1 MTDHSKQEL
10 QQLIEQMKKLE
21 AQQENDRQELLQLKN
36 QLRNFIYN
44 NPDIRASF
52 QPAPQPQK
60 KHPFSL
66 EQFIGLKLLN
76 LVGIVVL
83 LIGIAIGVK
92 FAIDKD
98 LISPLLRIILAYLA
112 SGALLLLSTILRK
125 KYEAFSAILFSGA
138 AATFYF
144 TTYGAFEFYGFI
156 SRPIAFSIMV
166 ALTFATT
173 WVALR
178 FNRQEIAILA
188 FLGAYGIP
196 FLVGGDSGNILALFS
211 YIFIINSGIL
221 FVSFRKNWELLKNLS
236 FALTWLI
243 FLSWLVLEYNSKL
256 WFGTG
261 FTFTAA
267 FFTLFTITA
276 LGFRMLRKQKMED
289 IDYLLTGAISLLTY
303 VAVLQLYKNATSEYI
318 FANITLFYGLF
329 HFVLSA
335 LVYKVFAMYSRLGSW
350 YMFSGILL
358 LIGFVPMRFEGITVS
373 VIWVAAAIA
382 LFAAGFLLKK
392 RMLRFFSI
400 GLFAT
405 TLFKL
410 VLVDSLRFST
420 IEKIIT
426 YISIGVVLLVISFLY
441 QKYKELLFAK
451 DEK

>member
-1 MTDHSKQEL
+1 MTDNSKQEL
-10 QQLIEQMKKLE
+10 QQLIEQLKKLE

-36 QLRNFIYN
+36 QLRNFIYT

-52 QPAPQPQK
+52 QPAPPPQK
-60 KHPFSL
+60 KPQFSL

-83 LIGIAIGVK
+83 LIGIAIGVR
-92 FAIDKD
+92 FAIDKN
-98 LISPLLRIILAYLA
+98 LISPLLRIILAYVA
-112 SGALLLLSTILRK
+112 GGALLGLSAYLAK

-156 SRPIAFSIMV
+156 ERPVAFSLMV
-166 ALTFATT
+166 LLTFATT
-173 WVALR
+173 WIALR

-188 FLGAYGIP
+188 FVGAYGIP
-196 FLVGGDSGNILALFS
+196 FLVGGESGNIMALFS
-211 YIFIINSGIL
+211 YLFIINSGIL
-221 FVSFRKNWELLKNLS
+221 FVSFRKNWELLKYLS
-236 FALTWLI
+236 FTITWII

-261 FTFTAA
+261 FVFTAA
-267 FFTLFTITA
+267 FFVLFTATV
-276 LGFRMLRKQKMED
+276 LGFRLLRQQKMPD
-289 IDYLLTGAISLLTY
+289 LDYLLTGLLSLFAYIAI
-303 VAVLQLYKNATSEYI
+303 LQLYKNAADKHV

-329 HFVLSA
+329 HFVLSV
-335 LVYKVFAMYSRLGSW
+335 LVYKLLTAYNRLSNW
-350 YMFSGILL
+350 YMFSGIIL
-358 LIGFVPMRFEGITVS
+358 LILFVPIRHEGITVS
-373 VIWVAAAIA
+373 VIWIAAAIG

-400 GLFAT
+400 GLFGI

-451 DEK
+451 DNQ